1 MRWLHELGRDL
12 QKVAITGMEFGPRL
26 YKAARKSGRIASA
39 THIPRLT
46 ALGREQPDRVP
57 LEVKRIANELVNKTM
72 PETVRL
78 LNERWSEVEAVA
90 SLLLKHTVVT
100 PELCSSPT
108 RLAGICGRR
117 FVQSRGLLHC

>member
-1 MRWLHELGRDL
+1 L
-12 QKVAITGMEFGPRL
+12 AFARL

-39 THIPRLT
+39 IHIPRLT
-46 ALGREQPDRVP
+46 ALYRELPDRVP
-57 LEVKRIANELVNKTM
+57 LEVKRIANELVNKAM

-117 FVQSRGLLHC
+117 FVQSCGLLHC

>member
-1 MRWLHELGRDL
+1 MAVTSRRL
-12 QKVAITGMEFGPRL
+12 QLTGMEFGLRSAIQSGTQKRAYRQRNTHPAIDRSVPG
-26 YKAARKSGRIASA
+26 AA
-39 THIPRLT
+39 
-46 ALGREQPDRVP
+46 PDRVP
-57 LEVKRIANELVNKTM
+57 LEVKRIANELVNKAM

-117 FVQSRGLLHC
+117 FVQSCGLLHC

>member
-1 MRWLHELGRDL
+1 MAVTSRRL
-12 QKVAITGMEFGPRL
+12 QLTGMEFGLRSAIQSGTQKRAYRQRNTHPAIDRSVPG
-26 YKAARKSGRIASA
+26 AARPC
-39 THIPRLT
+39 T
-46 ALGREQPDRVP
+46 
-57 LEVKRIANELVNKTM
+57 LEVKRIANELVNKAM

-117 FVQSRGLLHC
+117 FVQSCGLLHC